1 MTRRTR
7 QLTTFLLTI
16 ALTFSML
23 PSAAWATDSAEP
35 EPTVAVAETV
45 TGSESE
51 ETANRVPVETAA
63 AAQRT
68 KVSTAAQKDGGT
80 SSSADKQ
87 LNTCGVLATS
97 SCDPNGDPEHSGR
110 DQGWADPVHYPEI
123 YESVLQ

>member
-23 PSAAWATDSAEP
+23 PSDAWATDSAEP

-51 ETANRVPVETAA
+51 ETANRIPVETAA
-63 AAQRT
+63 ATQRT

-97 SCDPNGDPEHSGR
+97 SCDPNVTPEHSGR

>member
-63 AAQRT
+63 ATQRT
-68 KVSTAAQKDGGT
+68 KSAQLPRRMGEPPAVRT
-80 SSSADKQ
+80 NS
-87 LNTCGVLATS
+87 
-97 SCDPNGDPEHSGR
+97 
-110 DQGWADPVHYPEI
+110 
-123 YESVLQ
+123 

>member
-51 ETANRVPVETAA
+51 ETANRVPVETATA
-63 AAQRT
+63 TQRT

-97 SCDPNGDPEHSGR
+97 SCDPN
-110 DQGWADPVHYPEI
+110 VT
-123 YESVLQ
+123 